1 MFCETKSDVH
11 NELVSN
17 TMRRSR
23 FTEIHKYLHLS
34 DNFSL
39 PPNDEFGKVRRYFEI
54 LNDNFGQQF
63 EKVWSSHKSIH
74 ETMVPYLGDTVPIRI
89 FMESH
94 CVLDINYSQQLHV
107 LAVSLRLN
115 HTKELNR
122 PSRMWVGSCCCVG
135 T

>member
-1 MFCETKSDVH
+1 MSPQSITMFCETKSDVH

-34 DNFSL
+34 DNFNL

-74 ETMVPYLGDTVPIRI
+74 ETMVPYYGRHSDNQHIHI
-89 FMESH
+89 HAFW
-94 CVLDINYSQQLHV
+94 I
-107 LAVSLRLN
+107 
-115 HTKELNR
+115 
-122 PSRMWVGSCCCVG
+122 
-135 T
+135 